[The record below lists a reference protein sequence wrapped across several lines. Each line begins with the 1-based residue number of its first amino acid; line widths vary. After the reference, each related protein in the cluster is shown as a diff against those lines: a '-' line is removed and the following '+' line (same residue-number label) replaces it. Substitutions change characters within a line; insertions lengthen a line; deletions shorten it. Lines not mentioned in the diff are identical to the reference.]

1 MVMAYQEWLLNNA
14 PFAPKLA
21 FGETKALNPTNL
33 RTLAALEQ
41 SWVVLPDCTKPTN
54 GVMGQVITD
63 LLLKKGVITKA
74 MPTAEIK
81 WQIQDKMVSISLD
94 ECSPAVQTAW
104 KCWDGSEASAMPIAQ
119 QETQLKGLY
128 DQAVSL
134 SIKKGTLVTEAQA
147 AYEKAM
153 LQDPD
158 KHFGT
163 GVHEYPKRYQGLEDL
178 E

>member
-1 MVMAYQEWLLNNA
+1 
-14 PFAPKLA
+14 
-21 FGETKALNPTNL
+21 
-33 RTLAALEQ
+33 
-41 SWVVLPDCTKPTN
+41 
-54 GVMGQVITD
+54 
-63 LLLKKGVITKA
+63 
-74 MPTAEIK
+74 
-81 WQIQDKMVSISLD
+81 
-94 ECSPAVQTAW
+94 
-104 KCWDGSEASAMPIAQ
+104 MPIAQ